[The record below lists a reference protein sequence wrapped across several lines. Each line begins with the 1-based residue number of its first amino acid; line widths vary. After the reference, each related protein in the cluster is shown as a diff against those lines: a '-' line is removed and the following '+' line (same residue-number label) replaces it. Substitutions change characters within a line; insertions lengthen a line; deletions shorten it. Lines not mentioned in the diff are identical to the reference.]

1 MKQRR
6 KVKVTKT
13 RDARAHKMN
22 SNHRVLSIPAVPLR
36 GWQS

>member
-13 RDARAHKMN
+13 KDAGAHKMN
-22 SNHRVLSIPAVPLR
+22 SNRRVFSIPTVPLR
-36 GWQS
+36 G